1 MTERDWQKDWEMCQR
16 AIPGPW
22 RWVYYKWTDIY
33 ALVGPRDETIL
44 DDGSYRGEYDS
55 PGERLITPDD
65 PNGQF
70 IAEAR
75 EALPYWLQ
83 RVREM
88 ENEKRQ
94 LVVEL
99 CHDEAITMSRAA
111 EILGISLYE
120 TEELYIK
127 WLNQRRGDKKHE

>member
-65 PNGQF
+65 PTGQF

-75 EALPYWLQ
+75 EALPHWLQ
-83 RVREM
+83 RAREL
-88 ENEKRQ
+88 EAT
-94 LVVEL
+94 LVEVWCL
-99 CHDEAITMSRAA
+99 C
-111 EILGISLYE
+111 
-120 TEELYIK
+120 
-127 WLNQRRGDKKHE
+127 NQRVPRNTKLLRELKYLINRVLDREEVE

>member
-1 MTERDWQKDWEMCQR
+1 MSERDWQKDWELCQR
-16 AIPGPW
+16 ATPG
-22 RWVYYKWTDIY
+22 KWEVV
-33 ALVGPRDETIL
+33 AANSEGPYMVRMPYPKGGMWYGIRMVFWKEDAEF
-44 DDGSYRGEYDS
+44 
-55 PGERLITPDD
+55 IT
-65 PNGQF
+65 
-70 IAEAR
+70 AAR

-111 EILGISLYE
+111 EILGITLYE
-120 TEELYIK
+120 AEKLYVK
-127 WLNQRRGDKKHE
+127 WLNERRGDKKHE